1 MKCACMGCTEATGRS
16 WDCHTRCDGYKEFQ
30 ARNEKEKNVIKR
42 KKSLLL
48 VRGQRKEDK
57 TKCFKQEQ
65 EGKKMISTARA
76 IKKTREAQGM
86 TQKELAER
94 CGYTIADI
102 KAYELGE
109 KEPRHINLMNIA
121 GSLGVTMYEMFER
134 AEETEESEN
143 LNLDVIK
150 NALSAHKAIV
160 ETPLDKITV
169 MAFEELIKYK
179 ETGLKPDQV
188 DGLKKRQEKI
198 DLMAIEYDNIIEKY
212 DKLIGKEQM

>member
-169 MAFEELIKYK
+169 IAFEELIKYK
-179 ETGLKPDQV
+179 ETVLKTDQV
-188 DGLKKRQEKI
+188 D
-198 DLMAIEYDNIIEKY
+198 
-212 DKLIGKEQM
+212 